1 MCFLSTPNSARQKQT
16 LNLEISARRAPGQF
30 LSGVHYLEYVAIN
43 QRSLHNMS
51 IGLSSQE
58 AQQKLQ
64 NELQDFTKRKSKVNW
79 FREIK
84 RSPYIFVSSLQ
95 TAVGGLLLI
104 AFFIGMKIAPLQGV
118 VLLIVAILNFAI
130 FCREVHIVKTRRVN
144 NLLSKIKPYFNRP
157 CPWTPQSYPKSSIS
171 TERGLLTIP
180 TYRDDSLVNLP
191 TSLLVKGDVIQLNE
205 GVPSPA
211 SVVLLRSEHTKTAS
225 EITVKLGEIPPA
237 DLYSTDGVSSLSKE
251 TIGFIPESEPLRFE
265 VLDTPII
272 TLLNAIIDRV

>member
-1 MCFLSTPNSARQKQT
+1 MP
-16 LNLEISARRAPGQF
+16 
-30 LSGVHYLEYVAIN
+30 
-43 QRSLHNMS
+43 

-79 FREIK
+79 LREVK
-84 RSPYIFVSSLQ
+84 RSPYILISSLQ

-104 AFFIGMKIAPLQGV
+104 AFFIGLNIAPLQGA
-118 VLLIVAILNFAI
+118 VLLVVAFLNFSI
-130 FCREVHIVKTRRVN
+130 FCREVHVVKTRRAN
-144 NLLSKIKPYFNRP
+144 NLLSKIKPYFNQP

-211 SVVLLRSEHTKTAS
+211 NVTLLSLEHTKLFS
-225 EITVKLGEIPPA
+225 EVAVKLGEVPPA
-237 DLYSTDGVSSLSKE
+237 DLYSTDGVGSLSKE
-251 TIGFIPESEPLRFE
+251 SISFIP
-265 VLDTPII
+265 
-272 TLLNAIIDRV
+272 